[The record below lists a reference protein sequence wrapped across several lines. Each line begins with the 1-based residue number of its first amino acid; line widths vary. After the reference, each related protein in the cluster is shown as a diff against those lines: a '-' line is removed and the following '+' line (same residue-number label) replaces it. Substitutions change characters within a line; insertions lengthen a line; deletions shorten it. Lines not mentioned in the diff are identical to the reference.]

1 MLKEIELPKYL
12 YKYCK
17 LDQHF
22 NDIVKNKELYF
33 QSPPDFNDP
42 YDCNVSWKINYSKA
56 DIEQFVRNTVS
67 LSNSEAIIQQTIKK
81 FQSDP
86 TLIQSEIDALK
97 KLVHRLGVSCFS
109 KDGENPLMWSHYADK
124 HKGICI
130 TFNAME
136 LVNGFHQS
144 VYPVEY
150 VTNFPKVDFM
160 KNHNN
165 SVNQIIKSKSVNWK
179 HEQEFRIV
187 IDKKGTAPLP
197 QRSI

>member
-1 MLKEIELPKYL
+1 
-12 YKYCK
+12 
-17 LDQHF
+17 
-22 NDIVKNKELYF
+22 
-33 QSPPDFNDP
+33 
-42 YDCNVSWKINYSKA
+42 
-56 DIEQFVRNTVS
+56 
-67 LSNSEAIIQQTIKK
+67 
-81 FQSDP
+81 
-86 TLIQSEIDALK
+86 
-97 KLVHRLGVSCFS
+97 
-109 KDGENPLMWSHYADK
+109 MWSHYADK

-197 QRSI
+197 QRSIREICFGLRTPDSEILKTIRFMRDNGLCLPDVLFFKAEMNEDSYKANYIACNAS